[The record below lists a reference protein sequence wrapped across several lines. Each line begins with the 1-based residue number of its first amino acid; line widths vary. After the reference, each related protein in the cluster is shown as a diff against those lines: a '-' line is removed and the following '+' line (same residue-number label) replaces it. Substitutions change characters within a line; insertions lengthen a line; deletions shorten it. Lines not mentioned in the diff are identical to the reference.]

1 MTELLHSHEIP
12 ELDKSGLR
20 RFGLSTGAIVGGLFG
35 FALPFLFNWN
45 YPRWPWIIAAILIV
59 WALLFPS
66 SLNRVYHVWMRFGLL
81 LNRIVSPIVL
91 GVVFFLVV
99 TPTGLIMRLTG
110 NNPMNKTG
118 DAKDGSLRVRC
129 EVRDA
134 KHLERP
140 Y

>member
-1 MTELLHSHEIP
+1 MTELIHSHEIP
-12 ELDKSGLR
+12 ELDASGLR
-20 RFGLSTGAIVGGLFG
+20 RFGLSTGAIIGGLFG
-35 FALPFLFNWN
+35 FVLPFLFNWN
-45 YPRWPWIIAAILIV
+45 YARWPWIIAAILIV

-99 TPTGLIMRLTG
+99 TPIGLVMRLTG
-110 NNPMNKTG
+110 RNPMNKTG
-118 DAKDGSLRVRC
+118 DTKEGSLRVNC
-129 EVRDA
+129 EARDA